1 MMFGFDDFAHVASFL
16 MVSAFSLWAVGA
28 LAALISGEKASDKL
42 FSTIFGVGSALLTTG
57 VVVVWP
63 IVSAGQ
69 KLEWVARHPI
79 YLGLAP
85 FANHLDTLSAL
96 FLLLLGVVCISIA
109 FFSPGYMNHLKG
121 RVNKG
126 LYWACLFLFV
136 LGMGQV
142 ILAANALT
150 FLVFW
155 EVMSLSSVAL
165 VASDPIKHRAQRSA
179 LIYLGATRVATAFLT
194 GGFVWLHYLTNSW
207 SFSDWT
213 LTSIPMV
220 PVLIIFI
227 GFAIK
232 AGCFPFHIWLPY
244 AHPEAPS
251 PVSALMSGVM
261 VKVAIYGM
269 IRLLVMNDCNSLFIG
284 YCALVVGVIS
294 AVWGVLFGLMEH
306 DLKRLLAYSTVENV
320 GLIVTGIGLTLLC
333 NCTAHPVI
341 AAYALTGVLFHVI
354 NHGLF
359 KSLLFLGAGAV
370 DTQAH
375 TRDLTFLGGLAKSM
389 PWTMTCFFVGSVA
402 ICALPPLNGFA
413 SKWLLYQSFF
423 QLSFHADSI
432 VDRGMA
438 LTVVGVMSVVG
449 ALSLATFAKA
459 VGIGFLGRPRSE
471 SAANA
476 VEATQGMVFAQMFL
490 AVMCILLGVWVSPAL
505 HQFAP
510 VCQDALRY
518 PIDPA
523 VLFTIPQMLLAIVG
537 LVTVFLTYS
546 VVFGSSHGLREYIT
560 WDCGFGDLP
569 ARAEETGSSFSQP
582 IGRIFGPL
590 LQYKM
595 TTEIKGRDR
604 RHFPEWIK
612 VEVQMLPALEYYV
625 YNPLIAGLQWFAK
638 LLVKLQTASI
648 HIHLLY
654 VFMTMLILVCVGISL

>member
-1 MMFGFDDFAHVASFL
+1 MMFGFDDFAHLASFL
-16 MVSAFSLWAVGA
+16 LVSAFSLWAVGA
-28 LAALISGEKASDKL
+28 LAALVSGEKASDKL
-42 FSTIFGVGSALLTTG
+42 FSTIFGAGSALLTTG
-57 VVVVWP
+57 VMVVWP
-63 IVSAGQ
+63 SVSAHQ
-69 KLEWVARHPI
+69 QLEWVAKHPI

-96 FLLLLGVVCISIA
+96 FLLLLGVVGISIA
-109 FFSPGYMNHLKG
+109 FFSPGYMHHLQG

-126 LYWACLFLFV
+126 LYWTCLFLFV
-136 LGMGQV
+136 IGMGQV

-155 EVMSLSSVAL
+155 EIMSLSSVAL
-165 VASDPIKHRAQRSA
+165 VASDPVKHRSQRAA

-194 GGFVWLHYLTNSW
+194 GGFLWLHYLTNSW
-207 SFSDWT
+207 NFSDWT
-213 LTSIPMV
+213 LTAIPMV

-269 IRLLVMNDCNSLFIG
+269 IRLLIMNDCTSLFIG
-284 YCALVVGVIS
+284 YCALIVGVIS

-320 GLIVTGIGLTLLC
+320 GLLVTGIGLALLC
-333 NCTAHPVI
+333 KCTAHPVI

-370 DTQAH
+370 DTQAR
-375 TRDLTFLGGLAKSM
+375 TRDLTFLGGLAKNM

-471 SAANA
+471 SAFNA
-476 VEATQGMVFAQMFL
+476 AEATQGMVFAQMFL
-490 AVMCILLGVWVSPAL
+490 AVMCILLGVWASPAL

-510 VCQDALRY
+510 VCQDGLQY

-523 VLFTIPQMLLAIVG
+523 VLFTIPQMLLAMLG
-537 LVTVFLTYS
+537 LLTVFVVYS
-546 VVFGSSHGLREYIT
+546 VVFGSSLGLREYIT
-560 WDCGFGDLP
+560 WDCGYGDLP

-582 IGRIFGPL
+582 IGRIFRPL

-595 TTEIKGRDR
+595 STEIKGRDR

-612 VEVQMLPALEYYV
+612 VEVQMLPALEYYI
-625 YNPLIAGLQWFAK
+625 YNPLIGGLQRFAK
-638 LLVKLQTASI
+638 LLVRLQTASI